1 MHKLFVAL
9 LIIYTPLAF
18 SVNSRN
24 MSPESSRHHHANTY
38 NEDREGEDDPGILQD
53 AKKGNVGAQFAYGM
67 IQYQKGNYNEA
78 AKWYLK
84 AANKNHQRAR
94 YELGKM
100 YVSGKGVPVNFL
112 RAYFLFTISEEQGYT
127 DSSKAKRSLERAM
140 TPQQIKQARHMVRKF
155 YMGEP
160 VN

>member
-24 MSPESSRHHHANTY
+24 MSPESSKHHHANIY

-53 AKKGNVGAQFAYGM
+53 AKKGDVGAQFAYGM

-127 DSSKAKRSLERAM
+127 DSTKAKRSLERAM
-140 TPQQIKQARHMVRKF
+140 TPQQIKQARQMVRKF

>member
-1 MHKLFVAL
+1 MRKLLIAL
-9 LIIYTPLAF
+9 LIIYTPFAF
-18 SVNSRN
+18 SANSQN
-24 MSPESSRHHHANTY
+24 MSYQSSKHHNSNAH

-53 AKKGNVGAQFAYGM
+53 AKQGDVGAQFAYGM
-67 IQYQKGNYNEA
+67 IQYQKGNYKEA

-100 YVSGKGVPVNFL
+100 YVNGKGVPVNYL

-140 TPQQIKQARHMVRKF
+140 TPQQIKQAREMVRKF
-155 YMGEP
+155 YMGEH

>member
-1 MHKLFVAL
+1 MKKLFVAL
-9 LIIYTPLAF
+9 LIIYAPFAF
-18 SVNSRN
+18 SANPQNATHDGTKHHNSN
-24 MSPESSRHHHANTY
+24 VY
-38 NEDREGEDDPGILQD
+38 NEDREGEDDPGILKD
-53 AKKGNVGAQFAYGM
+53 AKQGNVGAQFAYGM

-84 AANKNHQRAR
+84 AANHNHQRAR

-100 YVSGKGVPVNFL
+100 YVIGRGVPVNYK

-127 DSSKAKRSLERAM
+127 QSSKAKRSLEQSMNPRE
-140 TPQQIKQARHMVRKF
+140 IKQAREMVRK
-155 YMGEP
+155 YYNGQP